1 MRRPV
6 SLPTIVAMVLR
17 LVVLLRWLRRRLR
30 RLLRLRRRRLSLLLV
45 PVVVIPAPSK
55 LRSRKPGVQRR
66 RAAPRWGGRRISRR
80 ARRWQSGFGRSPR
93 L

>member
-30 RLLRLRRRRLSLLLV
+30 RLLRLRRRRLPLLLV
-45 PVVVIPAPSK
+45 PVVAIPAPSK
-55 LRSRKPGVQRR
+55 LRSRKLGVQRR
-66 RAAPRWGGRRISRR
+66 RAAPRWGRRRISRR
-80 ARRWQSGFGRSPR
+80 A
-93 L
+93 